1 MNNEDSVAL
10 NNFCASVPTVTG
22 MLDLIL
28 TMRGITRGSRG
39 IHMAFIVN
47 NGQLA
52 KQRHTHD
59 DEIAV

>member
-10 NNFCASVPTVTG
+10 NNFCASSYRSG
-22 MLDLIL
+22 MLDLML
-28 TMRGITRGSRG
+28 TMRGITRGSRD
-39 IHMAFIVN
+39 IHMAFIVD